1 MKYAIIIPDGAA
13 DEPQESLGGKT
24 PLEAAHTPHMDAR
37 GGRRAWSPAR
47 AIRPRRCRPG
57 RRSAT

>member
-13 DEPQESLGGKT
+13 DEPQASLGGKT
-24 PLEAAHTPHMDAR
+24 PLEAAHTPNMDRVAAM
-37 GGRRAWSPAR
+37 GVVAR
-47 AIRPRRCRPG
+47 AATRRKRCRPD